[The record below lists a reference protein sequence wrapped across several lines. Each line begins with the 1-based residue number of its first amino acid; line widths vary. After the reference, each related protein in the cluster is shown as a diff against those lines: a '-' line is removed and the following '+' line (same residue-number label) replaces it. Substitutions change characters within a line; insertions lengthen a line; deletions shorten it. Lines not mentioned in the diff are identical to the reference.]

1 MIGNLKLNIL
11 GKIKNHSLVQR
22 FGEAKIL
29 DLLERPKNTDHGHLA
44 LPCFALAKEMKTNPM
59 ELAKTIA
66 QDFSAFSDLI
76 VKAEPMG
83 GFVNLSFLPS
93 VLWSEGLKIHQTNI
107 DSLGSVS
114 AKNEIVAIDYASPN
128 VAKPMHVGHFR
139 AAVIGQSIRN
149 LAESQGYQVLGI
161 NHLGDWGTQFGKLIW
176 AIQEWEPNIKWEDP
190 DIIDGLLQ
198 LYVRF
203 HMEAEADSSLEAKG
217 SETFKKLENG
227 DTRVVQL
234 WKQVCRA
241 SVQGYEKLFSKLG
254 LKHDHILG
262 ESFYSDKLDD
272 VVDRLKTKK
281 ILSDSEGAK
290 VVFFPEELKMP
301 PCLILKSDGASIY
314 ATRDLASA
322 FYKIEQLKANH
333 LLYVVGQD
341 QSLHF
346 KQVFK
351 VIEMLGYPWA
361 KNCHHIP
368 FGMYRFESGK
378 MSTRKG
384 QIIEF
389 EDLINDAIVK
399 VGQVVAEKNPDL
411 PNKEKT
417 IEQIAVA
424 ALIFHDLLNDRVKDV
439 EFKWEKMLTF
449 DGDSGPYVQYT
460 GVRCKSILKKYGQ
473 PVMPLDHI
481 PRDFH
486 QRELH
491 LIYRLLL
498 LEEVLRVSYQQFK
511 PNILAQYLLDV
522 CADFSSFYR
531 ECRVLGEAP
540 EIETQRLMIVE
551 MTRKV
556 IVRGLGVLSI
566 QTPESM

>member
-1 MIGNLKLNIL
+1 MIGNLKRSVLS
-11 GKIKNHSLVQR
+11 KIKNHELVQK
-22 FGEAKIL
+22 FGETRIYEL
-29 DLLERPKNTDHGHLA
+29 IERPKNQDHGHLA
-44 LPCFALAKEMKTNPM
+44 VPCFTLAKELKVNPM
-59 ELAKTIA
+59 EMAKTLA

-76 VKAEPMG
+76 AKAEALG
-83 GFVNLSFLPS
+83 GFVNLTLQPK
-93 VLWSEGLKIHQTNI
+93 VIWEGGREIYQTPLEQ
-107 DSLGSVS
+107 LGNAP

-139 AAVIGQSIRN
+139 AAIIGQAIRN

-176 AIQEWEPNIKWEDP
+176 AIQAWNPKIDWKAT
-190 DIIDGLLQ
+190 DIVDQMLQ

-203 HMEAEADSSLEAKG
+203 HQEAETDTTLETRGA
-217 SETFKKLENG
+217 ETFKKLENG
-227 DTRVVQL
+227 DPQVTEL
-234 WKQVCRA
+234 WKKVCDA
-241 SVQGYEKLFSKLG
+241 SVEGYERLFSKLG
-254 LKHDHILG
+254 LKHDYILG
-262 ESFYSDKLDD
+262 ESFYSDKLTD
-272 VVDRLKTKK
+272 VIERLQSKN
-281 ILSDSEGAK
+281 LLADSEGAR

-322 FYKIEQLKANH
+322 FYKIEKLHAKH

-346 KQVFK
+346 KQLFK
-351 VIEMLGYPWA
+351 VLDMLGYSWA

-368 FGMYRFESGK
+368 FGMYRFEHGK

-389 EDLINDAIVK
+389 EDLITDAISK
-399 VGQVVAEKNPDL
+399 VRQVVEEKNPELQD
-411 PNKEKT
+411 KEKT
-417 IEQIAVA
+417 IEKIAVA
-424 ALIFHDLLNDRVKDV
+424 ALIFHDLVNDRVKDV
-439 EFKWEKMLTF
+439 EFKWEKMLSF
-449 DGDSGPYVQYT
+449 DGDSGPYLQYT
-460 GVRCKSILKKYGQ
+460 GVRCQSILKKFGKPIVALESHPAQ
-473 PVMPLDHI
+473 LHPK
-481 PRDFH
+481 
-486 QRELH
+486 ELA

-498 LEEVLRVSYQQFK
+498 LEEVFRVSYQQFK

-531 ECRVLGEAP
+531 ECRVLGESP

-566 QTPESM
+566 QTPEAM

>member
-1 MIGNLKLNIL
+1 MIGNLKRAVLS
-11 GKIKNHSLVQR
+11 KMKSHKLVEQ
-22 FGEAKIL
+22 FGEGRL
-29 DLLERPKNTDHGHLA
+29 FELLERPKNQDHGHLA
-44 LPCFALAKEMKTNPM
+44 LPCFALAKELKLNPM
-59 ELAKTIA
+59 EMAKTVA
-66 QDFSAFSDLI
+66 LDLSAFTDLI
-76 VKAEPMG
+76 LKAEPMG
-83 GFVNLSFLPS
+83 GFVNLTLQPQVIWEEGVQIFKTPLKDLGNAPS
-93 VLWSEGLKIHQTNI
+93 
-107 DSLGSVS
+107 
-114 AKNEIVAIDYASPN
+114 KNEIVAIDYASPN

-139 AAVIGQSIRN
+139 AAIIGQAIRN

-176 AIQEWEPNIKWEDP
+176 AIQTWDPKINWKAP
-190 DIIDGLLQ
+190 DIVDQMLQ

-203 HMEAEADSSLEAKG
+203 HQEAEHDSTLENKG
-217 SETFKKLENG
+217 AETFKKLENG
-227 DTRVVQL
+227 DAVITDL
-234 WKQVCRA
+234 WKKVCEA
-241 SVQGYEKLFSKLG
+241 SVEGYERLFSKLG

-272 VVDRLKTKK
+272 VISRLKAKQL
-281 ILSDSEGAK
+281 LSDSEGAK

-322 FYKIEQLKANH
+322 FYKIEKLHAKH

-346 KQVFK
+346 KQLFK
-351 VIEMLGYPWA
+351 VIEMLGYPWI

-368 FGMYRFESGK
+368 FGMYRFEHGK

-389 EDLINDAIVK
+389 EDLIDDAIAK
-399 VGQVVAEKNPDL
+399 VGQVVEEKNPSL
-411 PNKEKT
+411 PDKEKT
-417 IEQIAVA
+417 IEKIAVA
-424 ALIFHDLLNDRVKDV
+424 ALIFHDLVNDRVKDV
-439 EFKWEKMLTF
+439 EFKWEKMLSF
-449 DGDSGPYVQYT
+449 DGDSGPYLQYT
-460 GVRCKSILKKYGQ
+460 GVRCQSILKKYGRPVVALPQ
-473 PVMPLDHI
+473 PPSSLHS
-481 PRDFH
+481 
-486 QRELH
+486 RELS

-498 LEEVLRVSYQQFK
+498 LEEVFRVSYQQFK

-531 ECRVLGEAP
+531 ECRVLGESA
-540 EIETQRLMIVE
+540 EVETQRLMIVE

-566 QTPESM
+566 QTPEAM